1 MTSGLYFQLGFPHS
15 HARDFLM
22 KTHSDQGNVSATH
35 PSLGLGQN
43 VRSNTK
49 TGLRVI
55 RPLVVLVLVWA
66 VCIVEPAMAQISAL
80 RLQTKVPVISET
92 IGFDATAIGGGKI
105 AVSSTQAVRPGA
117 VPANTGGVH
126 IFDAATGKFVR
137 TQFPADGAA
146 NDLFGSSVAI
156 SGNTLVIGV
165 PQAARGLETAV
176 GAVYLY
182 NLTTGALIRKIQL
195 ASWMAS
201 DFWGTSVAIDGDIVI
216 MGGPFHDAG
225 GLDAGAVM
233 AHTISTNS
241 NITLRLGI
249 AGDRLGSS
257 VGLSGLVAALGAVQ
271 QGASS
276 GYVSLV
282 DASTTASY
290 ATVADPAPAAGE
302 RFGEEIAISGN
313 RLVVG
318 MPSDDRAAV
327 NAGRVCCFDVFNP
340 AAPLFDYAE
349 NGTNA
354 QDNCGFAVAASQEH
368 EFWSIIGADVPFVDV
383 GMTRQRSVSSGIVST
398 LQPAGIQGSDFF
410 GTSLGFVNN
419 TLAVAASYDSGGATN
434 AGAVW
439 RLSPFLPSV
448 NDFTDRHAQTGDSA
462 PGAPNA
468 IFSSFT
474 SLSMPSVGGVGP
486 AFIGKMAGSGAT
498 GTKTTGL
505 WEGFTPPGTRLAQRS
520 GLATTLPGVT
530 LSSFTQVLNQ
540 QSSLLWFRAK
550 KSTGFNSLFYHDVG
564 GFGFLEI
571 IKEGSTNALI
581 PTNEIPKTLY
591 AGRAPSS
598 GLLFSQPM
606 LLKLGSGTTAVTAA
620 SDTALY
626 VHGVG
631 FIREGVTAAPAG
643 IVGNYGQLLPRAAHP
658 DTQLIISAFSVPPA
672 PVQFVVNNGLLVAKG
687 GDPAPGTPG
696 VFSSFLGETV
706 LKGAIA
712 HPLFRA
718 TLAIN
723 PGLGITA
730 ANNEG
735 LWGDAGFGLAKMV
748 QKGDTIEGMTVS
760 KFLDYGIDS
769 TGNVLMLIQFKGAGV
784 MASNDLALIRR
795 DAAVG
800 IFSIEVREGNPLPGC
815 DGARVASIL
824 AVDMPFSPSGSS
836 FYGALVSL
844 VVEAGRANASNNLAW
859 LTGNAFLGGSFDRA
873 LRFPKVKI
881 RKGERYLAPSGED
894 SFTSIALPATL
905 RDSTGAANTGLAH
918 VLSANGV
925 SSVVVTYPNKKQ
937 ALITKP

>member
-1 MTSGLYFQLGFPHS
+1 
-15 HARDFLM
+15 M
-22 KTHSDQGNVSATH
+22 KTHSNPVNDSALEASPH
-35 PSLGLGQN
+35 SFPLICRSPNELHRMIPS
-43 VRSNTK
+43 
-49 TGLRVI
+49 
-55 RPLVVLVLVWA
+55 WA
-66 VCIVEPAMAQISAL
+66 VLAFAWGACLAAPVMGQTSAL
-80 RLQTKVPVISET
+80 RLQTKVPVVSET
-92 IGFDATAIGGGKI
+92 IGFQAIAIGGGKI
-105 AVSSTQAVRPGA
+105 AVSSIRAVRPGA
-117 VPANTGGVH
+117 VPTNTGGVH

-146 NDLFGSSVAI
+146 DDLFGSSVAI
-156 SGNTLVIGV
+156 SGNVLVVGAI
-165 PQAARGLETAV
+165 QAARGVELSA

-182 NLTTGALIRKIQL
+182 NLTTGALIRKIQQ

-201 DFWGTSVAIDGDIVI
+201 DFWGTSVAIDGDIVLI
-216 MGGPFHDAG
+216 GGPFHDTG

-241 NITLRLGI
+241 TITVRLGV
-249 AGDRLGSS
+249 AGDRLGTS

-290 ATVADPAPAAGE
+290 ATVTDPVPAAGE
-302 RFGEEIAISGN
+302 RFGESLSISGH

-318 MPSDDRAAV
+318 MPLDDRAAAD
-327 NAGRVCCFDVFNP
+327 AGRVCCYDISNP
-340 AAPLFDYAE
+340 AAPLFDIAE
-349 NGTNA
+349 NGANA
-354 QDNCGFAVAASQEH
+354 QDYCGKAVIASPEH
-368 EFWSIIGADVPFVDV
+368 EFWSVFGGDFPFTNV
-383 GMTRQRSVSSGIVST
+383 GHVRHHSVSSGIVSNV
-398 LQPAGIQGSDFF
+398 QPAGVQGGDLF
-410 GTSLGFVNN
+410 GASLGFIDN
-419 TLAVAASYDSGGATN
+419 TLVVAASNDSGGATD

-439 RLSPFLPSV
+439 RLSPFLLNM
-448 NDFTDRHAQTGDSA
+448 NDVTDRHAQTGDSA

-468 IFSSFT
+468 VFSAFT

-486 AFIGKMAGSGAT
+486 AFFGKMSGTGAT

-520 GLATTLPGVT
+520 GLPTVLPLVT
-530 LSSFTQVLNQ
+530 LSSFTQILNQ

-550 KSTGFNSLFYHDVG
+550 KSNGLNSLFYHDVG
-564 GFGFLEI
+564 GFGFLEM

-581 PTNEIPKTLY
+581 ATNEIPKTLY
-591 AGRAPSS
+591 AGRAPST

-606 LLKLGSGTTAVTAA
+606 LLKLGSGTIPVTAA

-658 DTQLIISAFSVPPA
+658 DSQLIISAFSVPPA
-672 PVQFVVNNGLLVAKG
+672 PVQFVVNNGILVAKS
-687 GDPAPGTPG
+687 GDAAPGTPG
-696 VFSSFLGETV
+696 VFSSLLGETV

-769 TGNVLMLIQFKGAGV
+769 AGNVLMLVQFKGTGIT
-784 MASNDLALIRR
+784 ASNDLALIRR
-795 DAAVG
+795 DAALG
-800 IFSIEVREGNPLPGC
+800 LFSIEVREGTPLPGC

-836 FYGALVSL
+836 FYGVLASL
-844 VVEAGRANASNNLAW
+844 VVESGRAKSSNNLAW
-859 LTGNAFLGGSFDRA
+859 LTGNIILGGSFDRA
-873 LRFPKVKI
+873 RRFPTVKI
-881 RKGERYLAPSGED
+881 RKGERYLAPTGED